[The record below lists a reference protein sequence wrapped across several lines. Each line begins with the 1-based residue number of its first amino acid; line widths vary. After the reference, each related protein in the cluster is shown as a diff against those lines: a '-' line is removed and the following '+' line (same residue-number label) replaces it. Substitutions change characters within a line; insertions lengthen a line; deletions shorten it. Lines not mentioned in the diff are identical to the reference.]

1 MTTEQRC
8 TAPSTGAKKMR
19 EGLGDC
25 GGSSDGLEWSAVGRL
40 A

>member
-1 MTTEQRC
+1 MYRTIDRSEEDEV
-8 TAPSTGAKKMR
+8 STMR

-25 GGSSDGLEWSAVGRL
+25 GGSSDGLEWSAVWRL